1 MLLIVRSQCG
11 GFVGNGGRKRRMSPR
26 SGALLKERLMV
37 SDGQC
42 RGFTEGGRADM
53 YGADIIRVG
62 QWQDVRDL
70 SGKTL
75 VEKDVEEQGRK
86 NTPLQHSPFDGNNE
100 VARGGGIAD
109 NAFVAEQHTCHN
121 FNGCNGK
128 AGTSKREKKMV
139 VPDCVKRLGDVE
151 GEQMDR
157 AATTV
162 RSMKIVGK

>member
-1 MLLIVRSQCG
+1 
-11 GFVGNGGRKRRMSPR
+11 MSPR

-42 RGFTEGGRADM
+42 RGFTKKGRADM

-70 SGKTL
+70 GGKTL

-86 NTPLQHSPFDGNNE
+86 DTPLQHSSFDGNNE

-109 NAFVAEQHTCHN
+109 NASVAE
-121 FNGCNGK
+121 
-128 AGTSKREKKMV
+128 
-139 VPDCVKRLGDVE
+139 
-151 GEQMDR
+151 
-157 AATTV
+157 
-162 RSMKIVGK
+162 